1 MNKTA
6 RLEELL
12 LQEKEI
18 TEEQLSQ
25 VLKIQKQNGKKIGEI
40 LTDKGYTTENSI
52 MKILSEQLGFPIVD
66 LDNYSIDTDVT
77 KLISEKLAIRAICIP
92 LKIKNNKLLIA
103 MNEPLSIFDIE
114 DIEMESGKKTEIVLA
129 PKDQIINAIEKYIGG
144 RSAEKAVEDFNR
156 ENLADEDFDD
166 INEGTDSTVTNSPVV
181 RLINSLIKQA
191 MKMGASDIHI
201 EPLESKIRIRVRID
215 GDLKEILT
223 PSKYTQSAIITRVK
237 IMAGMNIAEKRL
249 PQDGRIEM
257 KIEDSVLDLRIST
270 MPTVYGEKI
279 VMRLLNRKN
288 FIKSKKELGFTHEN
302 MEAFDDI
309 LKTPNGAFLV
319 VGPTGSGKTTTL
331 YAVLNQLNKIH
342 KNIITIEDPVE
353 YKIDGINQVQVNT
366 KAGLL
371 FSTGLRSILRQDPDI
386 IMVGEIRDEET
397 AKIAVR
403 AAITGHFV
411 ISTLHTNDA
420 PSTVMRLQDMGIKPF
435 LLAASLRGIVAQGLV
450 KKICT
455 NCKIKYEA
463 SKIEKDLLG
472 LEGSVILHKG
482 KGCPKCCYKGYSG
495 RTAIHEILK
504 VDKLVRDA
512 IQAGKSADELT
523 FVARHKGMK
532 TLEDN
537 CRELV
542 LEGITTTEE
551 YSKVAYKLD

>member
-237 IMAGMNIAEKRL
+237 IMAGMNIA
-249 PQDGRIEM
+249 D
-257 KIEDSVLDLRIST
+257 
-270 MPTVYGEKI
+270 
-279 VMRLLNRKN
+279 
-288 FIKSKKELGFTHEN
+288 
-302 MEAFDDI
+302 
-309 LKTPNGAFLV
+309 
-319 VGPTGSGKTTTL
+319 
-331 YAVLNQLNKIH
+331 
-342 KNIITIEDPVE
+342 
-353 YKIDGINQVQVNT
+353 
-366 KAGLL
+366 
-371 FSTGLRSILRQDPDI
+371 
-386 IMVGEIRDEET
+386 
-397 AKIAVR
+397 
-403 AAITGHFV
+403 
-411 ISTLHTNDA
+411 
-420 PSTVMRLQDMGIKPF
+420 
-435 LLAASLRGIVAQGLV
+435 
-450 KKICT
+450 
-455 NCKIKYEA
+455 
-463 SKIEKDLLG
+463 
-472 LEGSVILHKG
+472 
-482 KGCPKCCYKGYSG
+482 
-495 RTAIHEILK
+495 
-504 VDKLVRDA
+504 
-512 IQAGKSADELT
+512 
-523 FVARHKGMK
+523 
-532 TLEDN
+532 
-537 CRELV
+537 
-542 LEGITTTEE
+542 
-551 YSKVAYKLD
+551 